1 MKSHRN
7 SPKRRKASPH
17 HLVTTR
23 ERILNAAVE
32 RFARTSY
39 EQTGLRDIAAD
50 AGVDVAY
57 VHRSFGS
64 KKRLFAEAVRAAVRP
79 LDIVSSAKDV
89 GTSLAKQMIA
99 KSAENPR
106 GLDIIVR
113 SFSSPEAAPV
123 VREFVLSTF
132 VDPLGEKL
140 DHPADT
146 RATLIGALLIGIAIL
161 RDVLHS
167 PGLTEVNP
175 GDLEHL
181 ITRAIDELVQTAAE
195 EPSSRP

>member
-1 MKSHRN
+1 MNNHRN
-7 SPKRRKASPH
+7 PPKQRKTRSRQPVA
-17 HLVTTR
+17 TR

-64 KKRLFAEAVRAAVRP
+64 KERLFAEAVRAAVQP
-79 LDIVSSAKDV
+79 LDIVSDAKDI
-89 GTSLAKQMIA
+89 GASLAKQVLA
-99 KSAENPR
+99 KSATNPR
-106 GLDIIVR
+106 GLDIIIR

-123 VREFVLSTF
+123 VREFMLNTF
-132 VDPLGEKL
+132 VDPLGAKL
-140 DHPADT
+140 DRPADT
-146 RATLIGALLIGIAIL
+146 RATLIGSFLIGIAIL

-167 PGLTEVNP
+167 PGLTEV
-175 GDLEHL
+175 DLGGLKHL

-195 EPSSRP
+195 ETKSRP

>member
-1 MKSHRN
+1 MKTHRTV
-7 SPKRRKASPH
+7 PKRRKADSPNRA
-17 HLVTTR
+17 TTR
-23 ERILNAAVE
+23 ECILYAAVE

-64 KKRLFAEAVRAAVRP
+64 KKQLFAEAVRAALPP

-89 GTSLAKQMIA
+89 GTSLAKQIIA
-99 KSAENPR
+99 KSAENRR
-106 GLDIIVR
+106 GLDIIIR

-123 VREFVLSTF
+123 VREFMLSTF

-140 DHPADT
+140 DHPGAT
-146 RATLIGALLIGIAIL
+146 RATLIGALLIGIAIM
-161 RDVLHS
+161 REVLHS
-167 PGLTEVNP
+167 PGLTDVDS
-175 GDLEHL
+175 GHLERL
-181 ITRAIDELVQTAAE
+181 VTRAIDELVQTATE
-195 EPSSRP
+195 KTTSRS

>member
-1 MKSHRN
+1 MKKHRDTPN
-7 SPKRRKASPH
+7 RRKASPRH
-17 HLVTTR
+17 PATTR
-23 ERILNAAVE
+23 ERILNAAVG

-39 EQTGLRDIAAD
+39 EQAGLREIAAD

-64 KKRLFAEAVRAAVRP
+64 KKRLFAEAVRAAVQP

-89 GTSLAKQMIA
+89 GASLAKQMIA
-99 KSAENPR
+99 KSAKNPR

-113 SFSSPEAAPV
+113 SFSSPEAAPI

-140 DHPADT
+140 NHPAGT
-146 RATLIGALLIGIAIL
+146 RATLIGALLIGIVIL

-167 PGLTEVNP
+167 PGLTEVNS

-181 ITRAIDELVQTAAE
+181 ITRAIDELVQAAAQE
-195 EPSSRP
+195 TTSGP

>member
-1 MKSHRN
+1 MDSQRN
-7 SPKRRKASPH
+7 SPKRRKASPRSP
-17 HLVTTR
+17 VTTR
-23 ERILNAAVE
+23 ERILNAAIE

-39 EQTGLRDIAAD
+39 EQAGLRDIAAD

-89 GTSLAKQMIA
+89 GTSLAKQVIA
-99 KSAENPR
+99 KSAKNPR

-113 SFSSPEAAPV
+113 SFSSPEAAPI

-132 VDPLGEKL
+132 IDPLGEKL
-140 DHPADT
+140 DHPAAT
-146 RATLIGALLIGIAIL
+146 RATLIGALLVGIAIL
-161 RDVLHS
+161 REVLHS
-167 PGLTEVNP
+167 PGLTDVDP
-175 GDLEHL
+175 GELERL
-181 ITRAIDELVQTAAE
+181 VARAIDTLIQTATE
-195 EPSSRP
+195 ETTPRR

>member
-1 MKSHRN
+1 MKKHRDTPN
-7 SPKRRKASPH
+7 RRKAGSEH
-17 HLVTTR
+17 SGTTR
-23 ERILNAAVE
+23 ERILSAAVE

-64 KKRLFAEAVRAAVRP
+64 KERLFAEVVRTALPP

-89 GTSLAKQMIA
+89 GTSLAKQIIA
-99 KSAENPR
+99 KSAENSR

-132 VDPLGEKL
+132 VDPLGKKL

-167 PGLTEVNP
+167 PGLTEVNSA
-175 GDLEHL
+175 DLEHL
-181 ITRAIDELVQTAAE
+181 ITRAIDELVQAAAQE
-195 EPSSRP
+195 TTSRP